1 MSRECTRSSS
11 CGVVALTSEEGGTS
25 LTAWWNVIGGAEWQ
39 SPRVISIVSPGL
51 CFDCFSGW
59 SYQNG

>member
-1 MSRECTRSSS
+1 
-11 CGVVALTSEEGGTS
+11 